1 MSHDAVEQVTT
12 RALTL
17 ALDAASL
24 RHRVIAANIAHANTP
39 GFMPQRVSFEAL
51 VSSGTS
57 PPAGELRAQMEPA
70 VPAGVLGGS
79 VSVDAEV
86 AALAENTLHQQVL
99 LRALQRHLGLLAVA
113 VNEGKR

>member
-1 MSHDAVEQVTT
+1 MSIDSIEQVTT

-17 ALDAASL
+17 ALDAASV
-24 RHRVIAANIAHANTP
+24 RHRVIASNIANVNTP
-39 GFMPQRVSFEAL
+39 GFAPQRVSFEAL
-51 VSSGTS
+51 VDGKH
-57 PPAGELRAQMEPA
+57 AAGGELRAQMEPA
-70 VPAGVLGGS
+70 SRGASLGGG

-99 LRALQRHLGLLAVA
+99 LRALQRHLGLLAIA